1 MTIIFGCKTG
11 QFSLSFRLHLIS
23 NNNNNN
29 NNVTLRTNTYRQS
42 RLLFMIPSTSALHL
56 PVKIKNKEEGR

>member
-11 QFSLSFRLHLIS
+11 QFSFTSHLPLY
-23 NNNNNN
+23 NNN